1 MDNVAIVPLRDQAAA
16 ALRREIYAGELAD
29 GTELR
34 QEDVAEQLGISRL
47 PVREAM
53 QQLQNEGL
61 LERLP
66 NRHVR
71 VVGVTAERLRQSFAV
86 LAAMECELFALAA
99 AALRENGLPDPAQDA
114 DFHLAAAQVLD
125 NPAMYQRF
133 FTQRRS
139 LLDAV
144 EAVCPVD
151 AAVLTAHNRAIA
163 AALAAGEGTAP
174 HIRRYYEHL
183 AELAAKEYAV

>member
-1 MDNVAIVPLRDQAAA
+1 MENVSIVPLKDQAAA
-16 ALRREIYAGELAD
+16 ALRREIYAGTLPD

-34 QEDVAEQLGISRL
+34 QEDIAAQLGISRL

-86 LAAMECELFALAA
+86 LAAMECELFTLAD
-99 AALRENGLPDPAQDA
+99 AALQEKGLPDPARDTE
-114 DFHLAAAQVLD
+114 FHLAAAEVLD
-125 NPAMYQRF
+125 NPALYQRF
-133 FTQRRS
+133 FTQRQA

-144 EAVCPVD
+144 PHADP
-151 AAVLTAHNRAIA
+151 ASLTACNQAIA
-163 AALAAGEGTAP
+163 AAFAAGEGTAP
-174 HIRRYYEHL
+174 LIRRYYEQL
-183 AELAAKEYAV
+183 AALAAKELAV